1 MNSLNRALPRLPT
14 AVVVDRPEGLSRV
27 VLAGYLIIAALV
39 FGFMLWSWLAPL
51 GSAVNANGQVIVDG
65 NHKTIQHLERG
76 IVREI
81 LVKDG
86 DKVSAG
92 QVLVRLDD
100 TQAKAALKSAADG
113 YHAAEA
119 LVAQLAAE
127 QALASEVTFPADLVA
142 AAQSDRDVAKM
153 LVGQTDTFAARHRE
167 LVSQTDILNQRIA
180 QAQAEIGGR
189 QAQIAAEDRQT
200 KLLAEELNGLNY
212 LLAKGLIPKP
222 QVLEKQRMQADIV
235 GQRAENVAEI
245 ARARQTIGE
254 DRMHIGELRTA
265 LSNEAAAKFGDA
277 QKDMFDAGQRV
288 VAAQDVLDRTVIRAP
303 EDGVIIQEKV
313 HTPGG
318 VVEAGE
324 ALMDIVPE
332 SAGAIIDVK
341 VDVNDITKVRKG
353 LPAELRL
360 VGYDQRT
367 TPTVAGTVIWVSAD
381 RIEDQKQH
389 PEDPKQPT
397 AYYEAHLA
405 ADPAALAALPGVS
418 LHVGMPVEASI
429 ATGDRTLLQYVMA
442 PLSRVLT
449 RGMREK

>member
-1 MNSLNRALPRLPT
+1 MNSLDRAPPRPT
-14 AVVVDRPEGLSRV
+14 AVADRPEGLSHV

-39 FGFMLWSWLAPL
+39 LGFMLWSWLAPL

-65 NHKTIQHLERG
+65 DHKTVQHLERG

-86 DKVSAG
+86 DKVTAG
-92 QVLVRLDD
+92 QVLVRLDN
-100 TQAKAALKSAADG
+100 TQAKATLKSALDA

-119 LVAQLAAE
+119 LLARLAAE
-127 QALASEVTFPADLVA
+127 QALASEVAFPSDLVA
-142 AAQSDRDVAKM
+142 AAPGDRDVAKM
-153 LVGQTDTFAARHRE
+153 IAGQTDTFTARHRE
-167 LVSQTDILNQRIA
+167 LASQTEVLNQRIA

-189 QAQIAAEDRQT
+189 QAQIAAEDQQT
-200 KLLAEELNGLNY
+200 KLLIEELNGLNY

-222 QVLEKQRMQADIV
+222 QVLEKQRMQAEIA
-235 GQRAENVAEI
+235 GQRAENVAAI
-245 ARARQTIGE
+245 ARAQQTIGE

-277 QKDMFDAGQRV
+277 QKEMFDAGQHML
-288 VAAQDVLDRTVIRAP
+288 AAQDVLDRTVICAP
-303 EDGVIIQEKV
+303 EDGIIIQEKV

-324 ALMDIVPE
+324 TLMDIVPE
-332 SAGAIIDVK
+332 SARAIIDVQ
-341 VDVNDITKVRKG
+341 VDVNDITKVREG

-360 VGYDQRT
+360 IAYEQRT
-367 TPTVAGTVIWVSAD
+367 TPTVAATVIWVSAD
-381 RIEDQKQH
+381 RIEDEKQH
-389 PEDPKQPT
+389 T

-429 ATGDRTLLQYVMA
+429 ATGDRTLLQYVLA
-442 PLSRVLT
+442 PLSRVLA

>member
-1 MNSLNRALPRLPT
+1 MNSLERALPGRSS
-14 AVVVDRPEGLSRV
+14 AVIADRPEGLSRV

-39 FGFMLWSWLAPL
+39 LGFMAWSWLAPL

-65 NHKTIQHLERG
+65 AHKTIQHLERG

-92 QVLVRLDD
+92 QVLVRLND
-100 TQAKAALKSAADG
+100 TQAKASLKSASDG

-119 LVAQLAAE
+119 LVARLAAE
-127 QALASEVTFPADLVA
+127 QAQAPEVTFPADLAA
-142 AAQSDRDVAKM
+142 AAQSDRDAAKM
-153 LVGQTDTFAARHRE
+153 IGGQTDTFTARRRE
-167 LVSQTDILNQRIA
+167 LASQTDILNQRIA
-180 QAQAEIGGR
+180 QAQAEIAGH
-189 QAQIAAEDRQT
+189 QAQIAAEDLQT

-212 LLAKGLIPKP
+212 LLAKGLVPKP
-222 QVLEKQRMQADIV
+222 QVLEKQRMQAEIA
-235 GQRAENVAEI
+235 GQRAENVAAI
-245 ARARQTIGE
+245 ARAQQAIGE
-254 DRMHIGELRTA
+254 NRMQIGELRTS

-288 VAAQDVLDRTVIRAP
+288 LGAQDVLDRIVIRAP
-303 EDGVIIQEKV
+303 EDGIIIQENV

-318 VVEAGE
+318 VIEAGE

-332 SAGAIIDVK
+332 SARAIIDVK
-341 VDVNDITKVRKG
+341 VDVTDVTKVREG

-381 RIEDQKQH
+381 RIEDEKQH
-389 PEDPKQPT
+389 A
-397 AYYEAHLA
+397 AYYDAHLA
-405 ADPAALAALPGVS
+405 ADPVALAALPDVS
-418 LHVGMPVEASI
+418 LHVGMPIEASI
-429 ATGDRTLLQYVMA
+429 ATGQRTLLQYVLA
-442 PLSRVLT
+442 PLSRVVK
-449 RGMREK
+449 RGMREE

>member
-1 MNSLNRALPRLPT
+1 MNSVERAFSGHPS
-14 AVVVDRPEGLSRV
+14 AVATDRPEGLSRV

-39 FGFMLWSWLAPL
+39 LGFMLWSWLAPL

-65 NHKTIQHLERG
+65 DHKTVQHLERG

-86 DKVSAG
+86 DKVTAG
-92 QVLVRLDD
+92 QALVRLDD
-100 TQAKAALKSAADG
+100 TQAKATLKSASDA

-119 LVAQLAAE
+119 LLARLAAE
-127 QALASEVTFPADLVA
+127 QALASEVTFPGDLVA
-142 AAQSDRDVAKM
+142 AASGDRDVGKM
-153 LVGQTDTFAARHRE
+153 IAGQTDTFMARRRE
-167 LVSQTDILNQRIA
+167 LASQTDILNQRIA

-189 QAQIAAEDRQT
+189 QAQIAAEDQQT
-200 KLLAEELNGLNY
+200 KLLTEELNGLNY

-222 QVLEKQRMQADIV
+222 QVLDKQRMQAEIA
-235 GQRAENVAEI
+235 GQRAENVAAI
-245 ARARQTIGE
+245 ARAQQTIGE

-265 LSNEAAAKFGDA
+265 LSNEAAARFGDA
-277 QKDMFDAGQRV
+277 QKDMFDAGQRML
-288 VAAQDVLDRTVIRAP
+288 AAQDVLDRTVICAP
-303 EDGVIIQEKV
+303 EDGIIIQEKV

-332 SAGAIIDVK
+332 TARAIIDVQ
-341 VDVNDITKVRKG
+341 VDVNDITKVREG

-360 VGYDQRT
+360 VAYEQRT

-381 RIEDQKQH
+381 RIEDEKQH
-389 PEDPKQPT
+389 T

-429 ATGDRTLLQYVMA
+429 ATGDRTLLQYVLA
-442 PLSRVLT
+442 PLSRVLA

>member
-1 MNSLNRALPRLPT
+1 MNNLERALPRHPS
-14 AVVVDRPEGLSRV
+14 AVATDRPEGLSRV

-39 FGFMLWSWLAPL
+39 LGFMLWSWLAPL

-65 NHKTIQHLERG
+65 DHKTIQHLERG

-100 TQAKAALKSAADG
+100 TQSRATLKSAADG

-119 LVAQLAAE
+119 LVARLAAE
-127 QALASEVTFPADLVA
+127 QALALEVTFPADLMV

-153 LVGQTDTFAARHRE
+153 IAGQTDTFTARHRE
-167 LVSQTDILNQRIA
+167 LASQTDILNQRIA

-189 QAQIAAEDRQT
+189 HAQIAAEDQQT
-200 KLLAEELNGLNY
+200 KLLVEELNGLNY
-212 LLAKGLIPKP
+212 LLAKGLVPKP
-222 QVLEKQRMQADIV
+222 RVLEKQRMQAEIA
-235 GQRAENVAEI
+235 GQRGENVAAI
-245 ARARQTIGE
+245 ARAQQAIGE
-254 DRMHIGELRTA
+254 NRMRIGELWTA

-277 QKDMFDAGQRV
+277 QRDMFDAGQRML
-288 VAAQDVLDRTVIRAP
+288 AAQDVLDRTVIRAP
-303 EDGVIIQEKV
+303 EDGIVIQEKV
-313 HTPGG
+313 HTLGG
-318 VVEAGE
+318 IVEAGE

-332 SAGAIIDVK
+332 SARAIIDVK
-341 VDVNDITKVRKG
+341 VEVNDITKVREG

-360 VGYDQRT
+360 VAYEQRT

-381 RIEDQKQH
+381 RIEDKKQQTEDDKQH
-389 PEDPKQPT
+389 S
-397 AYYEAHLA
+397 AYYEVHLA

-429 ATGDRTLLQYVMA
+429 ATGDRTLLQYVLV
-442 PLSRVLT
+442 PLSRVLA

>member
-1 MNSLNRALPRLPT
+1 MNSLERALPGRSS
-14 AVVVDRPEGLSRV
+14 AVIVDRPEGLARV
-27 VLAGYLIIAALV
+27 VLAGYLIIAVLV
-39 FGFMLWSWLAPL
+39 LGFVLWSWLAPL

-65 NHKTIQHLERG
+65 AHKTIQHLERG

-86 DKVSAG
+86 DKVNAG

-100 TQAKAALKSAADG
+100 TQAKATLKSAADS

-119 LVAQLAAE
+119 LVARLAAE
-127 QALASEVTFPADLVA
+127 QAPASEVTFPADLVA

-153 LVGQTDTFAARHRE
+153 IAGQADTFTARRRE
-167 LVSQTDILNQRIA
+167 LASQTDILNQRIA
-180 QAQAEIGGR
+180 QAQAEIAGR
-189 QAQIAAEDRQT
+189 QAQIAAEDQQT
-200 KLLAEELNGLNY
+200 KLLSEELSGLNY
-212 LLAKGLIPKP
+212 LLAKGLVPKP
-222 QVLEKQRMQADIV
+222 QVLEKQRMQAEIA
-235 GQRAENVAEI
+235 GQRAQNVADI
-245 ARARQTIGE
+245 ARAQQTIGE
-254 DRMHIGELRTA
+254 NRMQIGELRTA

-277 QKDMFDAGQRV
+277 QRDMFDAGQRV
-288 VAAQDVLDRTVIRAP
+288 LAAQDVLDRIVIRAP
-303 EDGVIIQEKV
+303 EDGIIIQEKV

-332 SAGAIIDVK
+332 SARAIIDVK
-341 VDVNDITKVRKG
+341 VDVNDITKVREG

-367 TPTVAGTVIWVSAD
+367 TPTVAGRVIWVSAD
-381 RIEDQKQH
+381 RIEDEKQH
-389 PEDPKQPT
+389 A

-405 ADPAALAALPGVS
+405 ADPAALATLPDVS

-429 ATGDRTLLQYVMA
+429 ATGERTLLQYVLA

-449 RGMREK
+449 RGMREE

>member
-1 MNSLNRALPRLPT
+1 MNSLERALPRHPS
-14 AVVVDRPEGLSRV
+14 AVATDRPEGLSRV
-27 VLAGYLIIAALV
+27 VLAGYLIIAALIL
-39 FGFMLWSWLAPL
+39 GFMLWSWLAPL
-51 GSAVNANGQVIVDG
+51 ASAVNANGQVIVDG
-65 NHKTIQHLERG
+65 AHKTIQHLERG

-86 DKVSAG
+86 DKVTAG

-100 TQAKAALKSAADG
+100 TQAKATLKSVADG

-119 LVAQLAAE
+119 LVARLAAD
-127 QALASEVTFPADLVA
+127 QSLASEVTFPADLVT

-153 LVGQTDTFAARHRE
+153 VAGQTDTFTARHRE
-167 LVSQTDILNQRIA
+167 LASQTDILNQRIA

-189 QAQIAAEDRQT
+189 QAQIASEDQQT
-200 KLLAEELNGLNY
+200 RLLAEELNGLKY
-212 LLAKGLIPKP
+212 LLAKGLVPKP
-222 QVLEKQRMQADIV
+222 QVLEKQRMQAGIA
-235 GQRAENVAEI
+235 GQRAENVAAI
-245 ARARQTIGE
+245 ARAQQVIGE
-254 DRMHIGELRTA
+254 NRMQIGELRTA

-277 QKDMFDAGQRV
+277 QKEMFDDVQRV
-288 VAAQDVLDRTVIRAP
+288 LAAQDVLDRTVIRAP

-332 SAGAIIDVK
+332 LARAIVDVK
-341 VDVNDITKVRKG
+341 VDVTDITKVHEG

-381 RIEDQKQH
+381 RIEDKKQNSEDEKQH
-389 PEDPKQPT
+389 T

-405 ADPAALAALPGVS
+405 ADPAALAALPDVS

-429 ATGDRTLLQYVMA
+429 ATGDRTLLQYVLA